1 MRRETQ
7 CRGLRARLVFFG
19 AFRLATPLFV
29 SLYFISS
36 ALSSR
41 NYICHASDYVKEK
54 LYATHSDTHTHTHT
68 HTHTRPK
75 RQSCSFFVCH
85 ALTTFAP
92 TGRRPQA
99 AGVPVAS
106 LVASQF
112 SSHHPSGVTTAH
124 TLPVGNQGPLE
135 DLPESDRDPGGKPE
149 AHQVPILV
157 HG

>member
-68 HTHTRPK
+68 HTPQATVVFFFCLP
-75 RQSCSFFVCH
+75 CSDYVCAH
-85 ALTTFAP
+85 
-92 TGRRPQA
+92 RPQA
-99 AGVPVAS
+99 AGRRCS
-106 LVASQF
+106 SRF
-112 SSHHPSGVTTAH
+112 SSSIAVF
-124 TLPVGNQGPLE
+124 
-135 DLPESDRDPGGKPE
+135 
-149 AHQVPILV
+149 
-157 HG
+157 